1 MLTLLEDSL
10 LAQSEL
16 ARFGLGV
23 LDKALGGGL
32 PRGTILLLEEDTG
45 TKPDAL
51 VAHFIAEGLRNDEFC
66 YILNTEHPPRMIMKM
81 LASYAIDV
89 QRYVNLGKLFLIDG
103 FTDAF
108 GWGEFQSDVKHVIH
122 NIRNIKEVHDVIRF
136 VVSSVKPKNNLRG
149 VVDSLSTLLLSS
161 QDERAVFNYIHHQMA
176 AQKNY
181 GNTLIYVLHKGA
193 HKPET
198 VKALEH
204 IVDGVIEIRRVEQKY
219 DSKSVLQIQKL
230 REMRYSTKQYWYQ
243 VDAKG
248 VAMKPRI

>member
-1 MLTLLEDSL
+1 

-16 ARFGLGV
+16 AMFGLNV

-32 PRGTILLLEEDTG
+32 PRGTVLLLEEDTG

-51 VAHFIAEGLRNDEFC
+51 VAHFIAGGLRNGEFC
-66 YILNTEHPPRMIMKM
+66 YILNTEHPPRMIIKM
-81 LASYAIDV
+81 LASYGIDV
-89 QRYVNLGKLFLIDG
+89 QKFTNLSKLFLIDG

-108 GWGEFQSDVKHVIH
+108 GWGEFRSDVKHVVH
-122 NIRNIKEVHDVIRF
+122 DIRNIKEVHDIIRL

-161 QDERAVFNYIHHQMA
+161 RDEGAVFNYIHHQMA
-176 AQKNY
+176 AQKNF

-193 HKPET
+193 HRPET

-204 IVDGVIEIRRVEQKY
+204 IVDGVIEIRRVEEKHG
-219 DSKSVLQIQKL
+219 SKSVLQVQKL
-230 REMRYSTKQYWYQ
+230 REMHYSTKQYWYQ

-248 VAMKPRI
+248 VVMKPRI

>member
-1 MLTLLEDSL
+1 M
-10 LAQSEL
+10 AQSEL
-16 ARFGLGV
+16 AMFGLSV
-23 LDKALGGGL
+23 LDKALGGGV
-32 PRGTILLLEEDTG
+32 PRGTVLLLEEDTG

-51 VAHFIAEGLRNDEFC
+51 IAHFIAEGLRKNEFC

-81 LASYAIDV
+81 LASYAMDV
-89 QRYVNLGKLFLIDG
+89 QKFVNLGKLFLIDG

-108 GWGEFQSDVKHVIH
+108 GWGEFQSDVKHVVH
-122 NIRNIKEVHDVIRF
+122 DIRNIKEVHDVIRL

-161 QDERAVFNYIHHQMA
+161 QDEKEVFNYIHHQMA

-181 GNTLIYVLHKGA
+181 GNTLIYVIHKGA

-204 IVDGVIEIRRVEQKY
+204 IVDGVIEIKKVDDKHG
-219 DSKSVLQIQKL
+219 SKSILQVQKL
-230 REMRYSTKQYWYQ
+230 REMQYSTKQYWYQ
-243 VDAKG
+243 VNAKG